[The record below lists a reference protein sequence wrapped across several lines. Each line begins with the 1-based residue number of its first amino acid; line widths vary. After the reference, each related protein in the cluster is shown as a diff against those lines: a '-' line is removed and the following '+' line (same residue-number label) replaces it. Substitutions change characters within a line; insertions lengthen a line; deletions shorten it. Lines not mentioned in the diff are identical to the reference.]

1 MKGNISMN
9 AKATLAG
16 VLAITGLI
24 PGVSAEE
31 QFPGPYIGADLG
43 LALTSDARLKEYP
56 GAGGSGDIEFDPGIR
71 LSLGGGW
78 RFADWI
84 RAGGEFGV
92 ISHSI
97 DGADAS
103 FAHFPLLANLEFQ
116 IPNPSPI
123 VPFFGGGPG
132 ISVTTIAI
140 DDDFLND
147 GDFVDGTSADAV
159 FVWQAYAGLRYKLN
173 DMMSIGAIYKY
184 FEARESNWDVDG
196 TSTDIRLGRTRTHS
210 FSASFSMDF

>member
-1 MKGNISMN
+1 MKSIS
-9 AKATLAG
+9 TLTGALV
-16 VLAITGLI
+16 VLSSLSLTRPA
-24 PGVSAEE
+24 VAEE
-31 QFPGPYIGADLG
+31 QNPGPYVGADLG
-43 LALTSDARLKEYP
+43 LALTSDARLKSFP
-56 GAGGSGDIEFDPGIR
+56 GTGARPDVEFDPGIR

-78 RFADWI
+78 RFSDWI

-103 FAHFPLLANLEFQ
+103 FAHFPLLANVEFQ
-116 IPNPSPI
+116 IPNSSPL

-132 ISVTTIAI
+132 VSVSTISF
-140 DDDFLND
+140 DDDNLAG
-147 GDFVDGTSADAV
+147 GDDVDGSAADAT
-159 FVWQAYAGLRYKLN
+159 FVWQAYAGVRYKLN
-173 DMMSIGAIYKY
+173 DSMSIGAVYRY
-184 FEARESNWDVDG
+184 FEAGETRFDVER